1 MALALLAPPRQPNS
15 ANDFTRMDYVL
26 VNREDDFEL
35 ESFYFLPVLKLFDGM
50 WSPPLRSRTS
60 A

>member
-1 MALALLAPPRQPNS
+1 MALLAPPRQPNS

-35 ESFYFLPVLKLFDGM
+35 ESFYFLPELKLFVGM
-50 WSPPLRSRTS
+50 WSPPLRSRTI